1 LPAQRA
7 APAHTAMRRNPDL
20 NKVRLPSAAMHLY
33 LFVHEARKTLY
44 SIQDGF
50 NLQLNS

>member
-1 LPAQRA
+1 
-7 APAHTAMRRNPDL
+7 MRRNPDL
-20 NKVRLPSAAMHLY
+20 NKVWLPSAAMHLY
-33 LFVHEARKTLY
+33 LFVDEACKTLY